1 MAHWPWTE
9 LISDWF
15 GETLDSPLAIAA
27 HREFWFAADPD
38 RDTALAE
45 KYGRLVDQCA
55 SGHLYRWLDQPEGR
69 LALVIALDQL
79 PRNLFRGTPR
89 AFAYD
94 AQTAA
99 WCLAAVHTGQDQMLK
114 KPACS
119 CSSVWPGRTASGRS
133 LPTSSLPSRK
143 FIVTS
148 SPGSGVFP
156 TAITSLAEKAL
167 PTKPATWPAARPR
180 SDSRFGDFFPSLSI
194 LTAKRCLVGLIE
206 RACESVPKTAQAT

>member
-9 LISDWF
+9 LIADWF
-15 GETLDSPLAIAA
+15 GETLESPLAIAA
-27 HREFWFAADPD
+27 RCDFWFAADPT

-114 KPACS
+114 PIQRVFLYMPLQHCEDLQAQETGVQLFERLARENTEWPVF
-119 CSSVWPGRTASGRS
+119 SSE
-133 LPTSSLPSRK
+133 
-143 FIVTS
+143 F
-148 SPGSGVFP
+148 
-156 TAITSLAEKAL
+156 LAFAKIHRDIIA
-167 PTKPATWPAARPR
+167 
-180 SDSRFGDFFPSLSI
+180 RFGRFPHRNHVLGRES
-194 LTAKRCLVGLIE
+194 TADEARYLAGG
-206 RACESVPKTAQAT
+206 APTFGQ

>member
-114 KPACS
+114 PIQRVFLYMPLQHCEDLQAQETGVQLFERLARENS
-119 CSSVWPGRTASGRS
+119 EWP
-133 LPTSSLPSRK
+133 
-143 FIVTS
+143 
-148 SPGSGVFP
+148 VF
-156 TAITSLAEKAL
+156 TNEFLAFAKIHRDIIA
-167 PTKPATWPAARPR
+167 
-180 SDSRFGDFFPSLSI
+180 RFGRFPHRNHVLGRES
-194 LTAKRCLVGLIE
+194 TADEARYLGG
-206 RACESVPKTAQAT
+206 APTFGQ